1 MSDLERLKLINL
13 KAKVTRELET
23 HLGVSDE
30 VLVNFLISESR
41 KSTTEDDFFGKM
53 NSVDESF
60 SLELATSIFFLVTRL
75 LDQNDEPQQSE
86 ATLEGNQNL
95 EAIKEETGD
104 GPIEIKKEA
113 NSGLDTIHEDPVL
126 PDGKEA
132 PPNKRKMF
140 PGLSLQNSKAKKEDV
155 RNEEALDLENSCET
169 KSGSKSEKIKKRK
182 RSKKKIKKKKSK
194 KVKSKSKHKKSKKS
208 DRKESKRERRER
220 KSKRKGNKKYLEDQE
235 LKVGNTFRGRV
246 KRILSFGAVIG
257 FMTCR
262 GRREGLVHISNMK
275 NFRVRNVTDIMDDGE
290 TVYVK
295 VLEIDGRKVSL
306 SMKELDQ
313 RTGEDVVRGVDT
325 RRSKRM
331 QQFFTEKTVE
341 VGANPVGGNMGVITG
356 VRLDLDR
363 KVKKRLDK
371 NEGNQLDAWEKTR

>member
-41 KSTTEDDFFGKM
+41 KCSTEDDFFGKM

-75 LDQNDEPQQSE
+75 LDQNEEKEQGE
-86 ATLEGNQNL
+86 ATLEGDQNL
-95 EAIKEETGD
+95 EAIKEETGE
-104 GPIEIKKEA
+104 GQVEIEKEA
-113 NSGLDTIHEDPVL
+113 NSGLGIIQEDPAL
-126 PDGKEA
+126 PEGKDA
-132 PPNKRKMF
+132 PQNKRKMF

-169 KSGSKSEKIKKRK
+169 KSGSDSEKSRKRK

-194 KVKSKSKHKKSKKS
+194 KIKSKSKHKKSKKS

-220 KSKRKGNKKYLEDQE
+220 KSKRKRKYLEDQD

-257 FMTCR
+257 FMTSR
-262 GRREGLVHISNMK
+262 GRREGLVHISNLK
-275 NFRVRNVTDIMDDGE
+275 NFRVRNVTDIIEDGE

-325 RRSKRM
+325 RRSRRM
-331 QQFFTEKTVE
+331 QQFFTEKAVE
-341 VGANPVGGNMGVITG
+341 VGGNRVGGNMGVITG

-371 NEGNQLDAWEKTR
+371 NEGNQLDAWERTR